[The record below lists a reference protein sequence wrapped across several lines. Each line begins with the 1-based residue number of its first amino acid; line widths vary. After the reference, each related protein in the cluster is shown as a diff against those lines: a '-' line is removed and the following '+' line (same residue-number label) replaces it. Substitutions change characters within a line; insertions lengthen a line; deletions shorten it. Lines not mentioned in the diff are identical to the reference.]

1 MNNNTKVKEVVPVK
15 GISANAA
22 KQLIKPHRKSLKQ
35 TSLRNILDSVNNNNT
50 KVNKVVNK
58 GVYYAKKTYYK
69 SSDKPN

>member
-22 KQLIKPHRKSLKQ
+22 KQLIKPRRKSLKQ
-35 TSLRNILDSVNNNNT
+35 TSLRNILDSVKNHNT
-50 KVNKVVNK
+50 KVKEVVNR
-58 GVYYAKKTYYK
+58 GVYYTKKTYYK